1 MPFSLLQ
8 VVLAAFTVP
17 VELSTAPAE
26 PVLQPS
32 TIEDWRAAG
41 MDGTVCYWSKRKN
54 GPVLFVAAGET
65 GLTRMDGAVVM
76 LSPAQDA
83 ADLYPFTHDRWQNG
97 QLTIRVID
105 SAVAEEIGYEAV
117 TTAAD
122 LIVVKDGIVSRSTGF
137 MICGS

>member
-8 VVLAAFTVP
+8 IMLLAGFAASDV
-17 VELSTAPAE
+17 SAAPAE
-26 PVLQPS
+26 PLLQPS

-41 MDGTVCYWSKRKN
+41 MDGTGCYWSERKD
-54 GPVLFVAAGET
+54 GPVLFVAAGNI

-83 ADLYPFTHDRWQNG
+83 ADLYPFTHDRWQKG
-97 QLTIRVID
+97 ELTIRVID
-105 SAVAEEIGYEAV
+105 STVAEEVGYEAV

-122 LIVVKDGIVSRSTGF
+122 LVVVKDGIVSRLTGF